1 MKLIDKDA
9 LVAKIDDWRHNIMT
23 GIATLHGRQRA
34 DAAFEHEI
42 LGIVRDFLDTL
53 EVKEVDLDA
62 EIVKYEE
69 SFKHNP
75 ASMGY
80 KETAKHFFE
89 LGLKA
94 QKGEEIWLH
103 ILLL

>member
-9 LVAKIDDWRHNIMT
+9 LVAEIEKGYNKCLKRAKITDSDYWNVK
-23 GIATLHGRQRA
+23 A
-34 DAAFEHEI
+34 DVYRNVLVI
-42 LGIVRDFLDTL
+42 LNDTL
-53 EVKEVDLDA
+53 EVKEVDLEE
-62 EIVKYEE
+62 EIVKWEE
-69 SFKHNP
+69 SFKYCP

-94 QKGEEIWLH
+94 RKG
-103 ILLL
+103 